1 MKDIVQESVYRYRIL
16 RQNSRRYIAVLL
28 VLAILTSMAVH
39 WKLRVV
45 GISMTADY
53 NCGFDEEHTHQEECW
68 SVVHLCG
75 LRNSVEGD
83 SDLWGER
90 DALQP
95 SLVAVYDGEGK
106 EVGTATLPEQ
116 DDAELLTIG
125 DGVEEQAASESDP
138 SPDTAADSE
147 TMDVAEAVPVEEVPD
162 QSGSETLGTDGS
174 DNIVTK
180 IELSPSTIGPS
191 DEDAATTE
199 STAFPTA
206 GGEVLISIF
215 GMLASPTTNT
225 MTAAPSVC

>member
-116 DDAELLTIG
+116 DDAELLAVG
-125 DGVEEQAASESDP
+125 AGSAEQAASEPEP
-138 SPDTAADSE
+138 SLDTEADSE
-147 TMDVAEAVPVEEVPD
+147 TMDVAEAVPVEEAPD
-162 QSGSETLGTDGS
+162 QSEIEALSTDGS
-174 DNIVTK
+174 DNTLTEN
-180 IELSPSTIGPS
+180 ELSPSAIGTS
-191 DEDAATTE
+191 DEDAAITE

-206 GGEVLISIF
+206 GG
-215 GMLASPTTNT
+215 GY
-225 MTAAPSVC
+225 